1 MGMRPGFDQQ
11 NGITAIDIGVDREI
25 PRQATKT
32 RNRVPDLRGRLLE
45 PDVRLAFGNVRDCDR
60 GRDRDEGRSR
70 LS

>member
-1 MGMRPGFDQQ
+1 MRTRPGIRSA

-32 RNRVPDLRGRLLE
+32 RNRVPDLRGRLPE
-45 PDVRLAFGNVRDCDR
+45 PDVRLAFGNIRDCDR
-60 GRDRDEGRSR
+60 GRDRDDGRSH